1 MQLGDGIMH
10 RIPLALVMLSLC
22 VMPALAAPADC
33 SKGAIPA
40 GQLKG
45 SVNGAPFVL
54 GSVTRDSNTTRDQ
67 GSVTFDEYHIYLN
80 GKDGTILDVTAI
92 TPKGKLPDGK
102 TFVSDI
108 HGDGP
113 EAGPG
118 SHEIQG
124 WSINNK
130 GKSLE
135 INFFEVNDASLQLA
149 FGKRSGNALPAQIH
163 FCVPSKKTELSGAFT
178 MPLK

>member
-1 MQLGDGIMH
+1 MGDGTM
-10 RIPLALVMLSLC
+10 RRLSLALVLLAFT
-22 VMPALAAPADC
+22 VTAPAFAAPQDC
-33 SKGAIPA
+33 SKGPIPA
-40 GQLKG
+40 GPLKG
-45 SVNGAPFVL
+45 TVNGAVFAL
-54 GSVTRDSNTTRDQ
+54 AGVTRDSSTSRDQ
-67 GSVTFDEYHIYLN
+67 GGVSFDEYHIYLN
-80 GKDGTILDVTAI
+80 GKDGTVLDVTAI
-92 TPKGKLPDGK
+92 TPKGKLPDGR

-130 GKSLE
+130 DKNLE

-163 FCVPSKKTELSGAFT
+163 FCAPSKKTELAGAFSL
-178 MPLK
+178 PLK

>member
-1 MQLGDGIMH
+1 MH
-10 RIPLALVMLSLC
+10 SIPLALFLLSFS
-22 VMPALAAPADC
+22 VVSALAAPTDC
-33 SKGAIPA
+33 SKGAVPA
-40 GQLKG
+40 GPLKG
-45 SVNGAPFVL
+45 SINGAPFVL
-54 GSVTRDSNTTRDQ
+54 GSVTRDRNTTRDQ
-67 GSVTFDEYHIYLN
+67 GGVTFDVYQIYLT

-92 TPKGKLPDGK
+92 TPKGKLPDGR

-124 WSINNK
+124 WAINNK
-130 GKSLE
+130 GKSVE
-135 INFFEVNDASLQLA
+135 INFFEVNDASLQIA
-149 FGKRSGNALPAQIH
+149 FGKRVGNALLAQIH
-163 FCVPSKKTELSGAFT
+163 FCVPSKKAELSGGFT

>member
-1 MQLGDGIMH
+1 MH
-10 RIPLALVMLSLC
+10 RIPLALVLLSLSA
-22 VMPALAAPADC
+22 MPALAAPTDC

-40 GQLKG
+40 GPLKG
-45 SVNGAPFVL
+45 SVNGTPFML
-54 GSVTRDSNTTRDQ
+54 GSVTRDPETTRDQ
-67 GSVTFDEYHIYLN
+67 GNVTFDEYHLYLN
-80 GKDGTILDVTAI
+80 GKDGTVLDVTAI

-108 HGDGP
+108 NGDGP
-113 EAGPG
+113 DAGPG

-130 GKSLE
+130 GKNLE
-135 INFFEVNDASLQLA
+135 INFFEVNDASLQIA
-149 FGKRSGNALPAQIH
+149 FGKRAGNALPAQIH
-163 FCVPSKKTELSGAFT
+163 FCAPSKKTELSGAFT